1 MKIMKKIN
9 LLLAVLVAIL
19 VMFSSCEEDDSV
31 EPKDEQTEAKI
42 TTEDLVGDWGFVSL
56 KYDGMKLDNCDEL
69 THIYSDYSHGIL
81 NFYEMTEEYIDDYQI
96 VCSNTYSWS
105 YYSLEDSVITI
116 GQNLEFKIIKCNESI
131 LKLELIDGFS
141 NRELFIGGI
150 YTLEKVQ

>member
-31 EPKDEQTEAKI
+31 EPKDEPKI